1 MMNDEE
7 RKFPLHH
14 SSFHIHHST
23 LPTGMKLGIIGA
35 MPQEI
40 DRIAEELET
49 DDRSSVELIEQIAG
63 RSYHIGRFAG
73 ADCVLVFSHWGKVA
87 AAITA
92 TTLIEH
98 FGVDLI
104 IFTGVAGA
112 VSNALNVGD
121 VVIADKLIQ
130 HDFDVSAAG
139 ILSKFEIPFL
149 GISYFPVDERLVE
162 LAKNSAEAYLSNND
176 HPPAPSYSASLHR
189 RGSTFIGTIASGDQF
204 IAHPEKIE
212 ELRAAIPDLLCVE
225 MEGAAVAQVCHEY
238 GIPYIV
244 IRTISDKA
252 DHSAPMDFL
261 TFIQNVARH
270 YSHGILERLI
280 PKLIDEV
287 R

>member
-1 MMNDEE
+1 MSVSPGVLLQ
-7 RKFPLHH
+7 KIL
-14 SSFHIHHST
+14 ST
-23 LPTGMKLGIIGA
+23 LALSTLALHMKLGIIGA

-49 DDRSSVELIEQIAG
+49 ESIEQIGG
-63 RSYHIGRFAG
+63 RSYHIGRFADT
-73 ADCVLVFSHWGKVA
+73 DCVLVFSHWGKVA

-104 IFTGVAGA
+104 VFTGVAGA
-112 VSNALNVGD
+112 VSTKLNVGD
-121 VVIADKLIQ
+121 VVIGDRLIQ

-139 ILSKFEIPFL
+139 ILSKYEIPFL
-149 GISYFPVDERLVE
+149 GISYFPVDSLLVE
-162 LAKNSAEAYLSNND
+162 LAKKAVEEFLSVAQTSVCD
-176 HPPAPSYSASLHR
+176 PREESQTEVCAT
-189 RGSTFIGTIASGDQF
+189 RGSLYIGTIASGDQF
-204 IAHPEKIE
+204 IAHPDKIE
-212 ELRAAIPDLLCVE
+212 ELRAAIPDLLCIE

-270 YSHGILERLI
+270 YSHGILGRLI
-280 PKLIDEV
+280 PKLTE
-287 R
+287 

>member
-1 MMNDEE
+1 
-7 RKFPLHH
+7 
-14 SSFHIHHST
+14 
-23 LPTGMKLGIIGA
+23 MKLGIIGS

-49 DDRSSVELIEQIAG
+49 ESIVEIGG
-63 RSYHIGRFAG
+63 RSYHIGRFEG
-73 ADCVLVFSHWGKVA
+73 VDCILVFSHWGKVA

-98 FGVDLI
+98 FEVDYI

-112 VSNALNVGD
+112 VSTALNIGD
-121 VVIADKLIQ
+121 VVIADRLIQ

-139 ILSKFEIPFL
+139 ILSKYEIPFL
-149 GISYFPVDERLVE
+149 GISYFPVEKWLVE
-162 LAKNSAEAYLSNND
+162 IAKRSAEEYLGVAQTSVCD
-176 HPPAPSYSASLHR
+176 PVWESQTEVCAT
-189 RGSTFIGTIASGDQF
+189 RGSTFIGTVASGDQF
-204 IAHPEKIE
+204 IAHPDKIE

-238 GIPYIV
+238 HIPYIV

-270 YSHGILERLI
+270 YSHGILQRLV
-280 PKLIDEV
+280 PKLLLK
-287 R
+287 